1 MHLSR
6 LYIRNFRSIKE
17 VDLRFK
23 PGKNVII
30 GRNNAGK
37 SNIIRALDLVL
48 GESSPTYARSENVTT
63 EDFYAWCDPYL
74 PPEKRNSTSAD
85 EIVIWCELKR
95 DKDES
100 LNYDEMYNS
109 YGFKVYS
116 TGDYRNRSPLRI
128 DRSVVP
134 QELPTKVFSINSD
147 EVDTH
152 YVNPKLRNQGTFE
165 TQLEPCTHFGYAFY
179 ATKNAAGHINKEIR
193 FLYRED
199 DESNW
204 FLAFSAP
211 IRNELLQSAI
221 IPSFRDPQNQLR
233 LGPWYW
239 YGKLMR
245 HLVGKHEESE
255 ELLEALAQ
263 VRQVSGAIFLEVEK
277 ELHTSTLQV
286 AFPGTKLSI
295 QLAAD
300 TKTNIYKNSVIYV
313 DDGFKSP
320 LTEKGAGIQSATV
333 MGLFNYYTHHVNTT
347 GSALLCC
354 EEPELY
360 LHPHARRVVSDRL
373 DQFLETGRNQVIL
386 STHSVEFV
394 RSTREDANLIS
405 LRRHSGE
412 TTCQTLS
419 LKELQRLLLRPDESE
434 WLFADKIV
442 ICEGFD
448 EYVLRWVAEKYFKWK
463 LDAAN
468 VSIVAVG
475 GKDDIVSLAHIACR
489 HGAKTHIMADFDYL
503 LRDSSDDR
511 TQYGAKSHSSLESLG
526 EKFFSRPEACG
537 ENGSKAFGYVQQ
549 VRSEIK
555 ETTPEAFYKAKHIDE
570 ISHQNIKILV
580 ERLRQYGICI
590 LDGEIEG
597 LFTDRNVLPE
607 GKKLSLKK
615 VFQINR
621 LLLDGKS
628 IDELLDCTII
638 KEFLEKVLMS

>member
-6 LYIRNFRSIKE
+6 LYIRGFRSIKE
-17 VDLRFK
+17 VDLHFQ

-37 SNIIRALDLVL
+37 SNVIRAIDLVL
-48 GESSPTYARSENVTT
+48 GESSPTYARSENITL
-63 EDFYAWCDPYL
+63 EDFYAWCDPEL
-74 PPEKRNSTSAD
+74 PQEERNVSPVD
-85 EIVIWCELKR
+85 EIVIWCELSR
-95 DKDES
+95 DEGEALD
-100 LNYDEMYNS
+100 YDEIYNC

-116 TGDYRNRSPLRI
+116 QGDWRNRVPVRI
-128 DRSVVP
+128 DQAFVP
-134 QELPTKVFSINSD
+134 DRLQAEVFSLNPD

-152 YVNPKLRNQGTFE
+152 YVNPKLRNQETFE
-165 TQLEPCTHFGYAFY
+165 SQLEPCKHFGYAFC
-179 ATKNAAGHINKEIR
+179 ATRNESGRVAKEIR
-193 FLYRED
+193 FLYRENKD
-199 DESNW
+199 SDW

-245 HLVGKHEESE
+245 HLVGRHEDTEDLIS
-255 ELLEALAQ
+255 ALNQ

-394 RSTREDANLIS
+394 RSTKEDANLIS
-405 LRRHSGE
+405 LRRNAGE
-412 TTCQTLS
+412 THCQTVS
-419 LKELQRLLLRPDESE
+419 LKEVQRLLLRPDESE
-434 WLFADKIV
+434 WLFADKVV

-448 EYVLRWVAEKYFKWK
+448 EYILRRVADEYFKWQ

-475 GKDDIVSLAHIACR
+475 GKDDIGPLARIACR
-489 HGAKTHIMADFDYL
+489 HGVKTFVMADFDFL
-503 LRDSSDDR
+503 LRDR
-511 TQYGAKSHSSLESLG
+511 TADGAAYGAKQHDSLQSLG
-526 EKFFSRPEACG
+526 EAFFSRPEACG
-537 ENGSKAFGYVQQ
+537 ENGPKAFRYLQQ
-549 VRSEIK
+549 LRDELKASQ
-555 ETTPEAFYKAKHIDE
+555 PEEFYTAKRIDGV
-570 ISHQNIKILV
+570 SHEKFQQLV
-580 ERLRQYGICI
+580 EGLRRNAICI
-590 LDGEIEG
+590 LDGEIED
-597 LFTDRNVLPE
+597 LFVNREFLPE
-607 GKKLSLKK
+607 GAKLSLKK
-615 VFQINR
+615 VFQMNKRI
-621 LLLDGKS
+621 LDGATLG
-628 IDELLDCTII
+628 EFLDCSVLND
-638 KEFLEKVLMS
+638 FLSNVLTK